1 MKTIKNILIAPDK
14 FKFTLTAPEVT
25 DAISI
30 GLSAHKEQLNIQKIP
45 LADGGEGT
53 SDILSTYFRADK
65 IYLNVNNPIF
75 KTISAYYY
83 FSLEKKTAIINVSN
97 ASGLDLLR
105 DKDRNPMFTSSYGTG
120 EMIIDA
126 VNKGAKKIILGL
138 GGSATN
144 DLGIGAANAIGYRFL
159 SKSGKLLKPIG
170 KNLINIS
177 EIDDSQVKVPLN
189 EIEIISLYD
198 VENVLYGKNGAAY
211 VFAKQKGANEEEIS
225 VLDEGLKHL
234 AGLVKTTYRKDVSSI
249 IGGGAAGGFGAG
261 SLAFLNAILKPGSK
275 TIFNIVGI
283 EEHLKN
289 CDLIITGEGKFDKQ
303 SLQGKVT
310 GELIKK
316 SEKYK
321 IPIVVI
327 CGIQENS
334 KDFNEIIK
342 KNNLLTVLPL
352 YKKPVDLKIAKQD
365 SPELIKIM
373 SKFIIELLEVL

>member
-1 MKTIKNILIAPDK
+1 MKTVKNILIAPDK
-14 FKFTLTAPEVT
+14 FKFTLTASEVT

-30 GLSAHKEQLNIQKIP
+30 GLSAIKDQLNIQKIP

-83 FSLEKKTAIINVSN
+83 FSQEKKTAIINLSN
-97 ASGLDLLR
+97 ASGLDLLT

-120 EMIIDA
+120 EMILDA
-126 VNKGAKKIILGL
+126 VNKGAKKIILAL

-144 DLGIGAANAIGYRFL
+144 DLGIGAANAIGYRFV
-159 SKSGKLLKPIG
+159 SKSGKVLKPIG

-177 EIDDSQVKVPLN
+177 EIDDSQVKIPLN

-198 VENVLYGKNGAAY
+198 VENVLNGKTGAAY
-211 VFAKQKGANEEEIS
+211 IFAKQKGANEEEIS

-234 AGLVKTTYRKDVSSI
+234 AELIETTYRKDISSI

-261 SLAFLNAILKPGSK
+261 SFAFLNAELKPGSK
-275 TIFNIVGI
+275 TIFDITGLN
-283 EEHLKN
+283 EHLKN

-334 KDFNEIIK
+334 KDFNETIK

-352 YKKPVDLKIAKQD
+352 YKKPVDLKIAKQE
-365 SPELIKIM
+365 SPGLIANA
-373 SKFIIELLEVL
+373 STNIITSDILY

>member
-1 MKTIKNILIAPDK
+1 M
-14 FKFTLTAPEVT
+14 
-25 DAISI
+25 
-30 GLSAHKEQLNIQKIP
+30 
-45 LADGGEGT
+45 
-53 SDILSTYFRADK
+53 
-65 IYLNVNNPIF
+65 
-75 KTISAYYY
+75 
-83 FSLEKKTAIINVSN
+83 
-97 ASGLDLLR
+97 
-105 DKDRNPMFTSSYGTG
+105 
-120 EMIIDA
+120 
-126 VNKGAKKIILGL
+126 
-138 GGSATN
+138 
-144 DLGIGAANAIGYRFL
+144 
-159 SKSGKLLKPIG
+159 
-170 KNLINIS
+170 INIS
-177 EIDDSQVKVPLN
+177 EIDDSQVKIPLN

-234 AGLVKTTYRKDVSSI
+234 ADLVKTTYKKDISSI
-249 IGGGAAGGFGAG
+249 VGGGAAGGFGAG
-261 SLAFLNAILKPGSK
+261 SYAFLNAELKPGSK

-334 KDFNEIIK
+334 KDFNDIIK